1 MLVPYVHLV
10 GRTFK
15 SDDEHF
21 MFVKEVR
28 ESHHNEINQ
37 WIYSCMLISLLTI
50 LSKGNLCKPPF
61 DMLALGYLTTREL
74 DLSLSL
80 TMCSYELLMILAN
93 SKTTCQTW
101 MQF

>member
-37 WIYSCMLISLLTI
+37 
-50 LSKGNLCKPPF
+50 
-61 DMLALGYLTTREL
+61 
-74 DLSLSL
+74 
-80 TMCSYELLMILAN
+80 
-93 SKTTCQTW
+93 
-101 MQF
+101 